1 MTDNNISFLG
11 KNNKNNDKKNVS
23 DKNIN
28 SDTIE
33 NISNKNTVLNAA
45 DKKNISGKTTT
56 LSAAAKSKQTQT
68 DQNYHQQV
76 SLRDTKKL
84 REQ

>member
-33 NISNKNTVLNAA
+33 NISNKNTVLEYLRQNHNF
-45 DKKNISGKTTT
+45 KCCCKIKTDSDRSK
-56 LSAAAKSKQTQT
+56 LSSAGIT
-68 DQNYHQQV
+68 
-76 SLRDTKKL
+76 
-84 REQ
+84 

>member
-33 NISNKNTVLNAA
+33 NISN
-45 DKKNISGKTTT
+45 T
-56 LSAAAKSKQTQT
+56 LFQMQP
-68 DQNYHQQV
+68 
-76 SLRDTKKL
+76 TKKISQAKPQL
-84 REQ
+84 